1 MKTTHSTW
9 RSLSCG
15 MLALALMVPARYVRA
30 QEDPNATPGTAPAAP
45 SPGAQCAAAYEQAQT
60 DKLAGHYVSATAAA
74 LACSQIEC
82 NQAIV
87 RECLQLYEK
96 LEQETP
102 SFVFAARKGEG
113 GELIDVRVDMDG
125 KVISEQITGRPFKV
139 DPGPHEFVFSHPQR
153 GRMQTNATARVGER
167 ARVVEVTFADPNAK
181 PAPAPL
187 APAPVPAA
195 PQAEPKRGVP
205 VMTYV
210 LGGIGLAAAGSFL
223 YFRLTAVSDYND
235 YNATCAP
242 TCNPDDVDAVRT
254 KFLISNVSLGV
265 GIASLAGAGLVYAFG
280 RGGGDKRVEAS
291 ITPRADGAM
300 AGVRTRF

>member
-1 MKTTHSTW
+1 MKTTRFT
-9 RSLSCG
+9 RLSCV
-15 MLALALMVPARYVRA
+15 ALALFLPARYAGA
-30 QEDPNATPGTAPAAP
+30 QATTPDPGAAPPAP

-60 DKLAGHYVSATAAA
+60 DKLAGRYVSATAAA

-113 GELIDVRVDMDG
+113 GELVDVRVEMDG
-125 KVISEQITGRPFKV
+125 KVIGEQITGRPFPV

-153 GRMQTNATARVGER
+153 GRLQTNATARVGVR
-167 ARVVEVTFADPNAK
+167 AHVVEVTFADPNAK
-181 PAPAPL
+181 PVV
-187 APAPVPAA
+187 APAPVAPVAPVA
-195 PQAEPKRGVP
+195 PQPEPKRGVP
-205 VMTYV
+205 VLSFV
-210 LGGIGLAAAGSFL
+210 LGGVGIAALGSFT

-235 YNATCAP
+235 YNSTCAP
-242 TCNPDDVDAVRT
+242 TCNPDDVDKVRT

-291 ITPRADGAM
+291 IAPQAGGAM